1 MSVFTLVIPCLTTS
15 TLPWFL
21 NLTYQVPMQYCWLQ
35 HQTLLVSPV
44 TSTTGYC
51 VWFGS
56 IPSVFLKIFLH
67 WSPVAYWAL
76 TDLAVPL
83 SVSSHFAFSYCSCG
97 SQGKNTKVVCHFLL
111 QWTTFCQPSPS
122 CPGRLG
128 WPLMAWP
135 RFSELNKAVVHVIRL
150 ASCLWLWSQCVCP
163 LMPSRNTNSLS
174 WVSISLVMGYLLTAA
189 PAKRSHCSLPWTR
202 GNSSGPPLLTLNLE

>member
-1 MSVFTLVIPCLTTS
+1 MSMFTLAIPCLTTS

-35 HQTLLVSPV
+35 HQTLFVSPV

-56 IPSVFLKIFLH
+56 IPSVFLELSLH

-76 TDLAVPL
+76 TDLEFPL
-83 SVSSHFAFSYCSCG
+83 SISSHFAFSYCSWG
-97 SQGKNTKVVCHFLL
+97 SQGKNIEVVCHSLL
-111 QWTTFCQPSPS
+111 QWTTFCQTSP
-122 CPGRLG
+122 PWPAHLG
-128 WPLMAWP
+128 WPHRAWLS
-135 RFSELNKAVVHVIRL
+135 FIELDKAVVHVIRL

-163 LMPSRNTNSLS
+163 LMLSLNTNRLS
-174 WVSISLVMGYLLTAA
+174 WVSISLVMGYLFIAA
-189 PAKRSHCSLPWTR
+189 PAKRSHYSLPWTR
-202 GNSSGPPLLTLNLE
+202 GISSRPPLLTLTVE